1 MVNIRS
7 CYQFVTIWLLL
18 HMVLHVSSLSVH
30 IEVSPEAISVPA
42 GTRVRV
48 RCTMDSAN
56 SKVALVM
63 LRQRFGQAKAES
75 VDHSAGSTVIGTTQK
90 HLEENF
96 FLVMTDQDN
105 RAELFCG
112 VNRAGTD
119 TTLVRSTGVRMNI
132 TYPPNGVHVT
142 ASPAGPVT
150 ESVAKKFTCKL
161 NSTGSNP
168 PSDIHWMQLDS
179 AGAQL
184 PMTDVEIT
192 PTEQMSS
199 PNGGYLSHSTLTV
212 NARRSSNGRRFECA
226 AIYLQKRTPLRSEE
240 ILEVLFAP
248 NNVRL
253 TEKPM
258 GGVRESDRLELTCKT
273 SSCHP
278 PAVIR
283 WFEVPPK
290 PKFSNQATNELT
302 DLAQIDTSPAEYGG
316 TSVSSILVVS
326 KTYRSQQHTV
336 FRCQVEHPGLEK
348 PIINEH
354 RLQVLYPPTVQLL
367 IVPEEPVVGQTVTLS
382 CQTSGGNPQ
391 DGFSFSWFAG
401 SHSQFAELLD
411 GNHDNTASNKKP
423 VKNDNREP
431 TIQQRKEFNQ
441 LSKSSPPEIDKM
453 VSMTVFQ
460 DSQLNFTNVGLSQR
474 GWYAC
479 EVSSSGGT
487 AHASFFLDLFY
498 QPILDRRTK
507 QQVPAHLG
515 ETVSFIAHME
525 ANPPSVEVTW
535 FQLNNVVQSSAPSGY
550 PRHYETFYASG
561 YPYHGY
567 DGFYEYRV
575 RRASALN
582 RTIRS
587 LLDQGQSRI
596 QVGNGMGEKHHIVAE
611 KSDEDNLT
619 FSLRFMG
626 VQTSDFGAYL
636 CQARHRLGV
645 KEFYFQLT
653 KKPDTDGIIPSSINI
668 TQRGSTTIVRY
679 KPPEKPPYT
688 RIVLRV
694 CRRDALLNG
703 QTGSTATDTS
713 RPIRRDVKA
722 DKLANTRQSEDTDPK
737 PKINSNQVELG
748 PSIGCEDYHVAKP
761 ESGETEVYLSD
772 AVQLYNFRLLMYQG
786 TRAIRETPPVLW
798 QPEVGDREVILG
810 TPLVALAVT
819 GACLFLILALVL
831 VGLFVACRNR
841 KKAGVLPGS
850 EELKSSY
857 PGVPSHGGRSGP
869 GNETEMR
876 CLRRCGVGIE
886 MPSEIGSMRSFQP
899 SENDTAL
906 LMHQTASTP
915 NGTFDKRTS
924 RLSPPNSYMTE
935 GDYGS
940 LACHPFSVNSGSS
953 ATNMTLLSNQIIT
966 EAYVA
971 AARAASAA
979 VAASVVSGS
988 TDVYTPSTQ
997 LTGDMDS
1004 SAFEL
1009 ADQDKIQAQQDGPQT
1024 EEAQQHQDSNGFAT
1038 ADALRDKSTPQKRGL
1053 LANCS
1058 ASQQNVAGGLKTGPG
1073 QERRRSEAVIPNA
1086 RQGSRLSVQM
1096 RSSNSQSHSQW
1107 GNVVSGASY
1116 SSLNPSSQTNLEAA
1130 ARAAAAAAV
1139 ASVVQNVNIGLLM
1152 QHASSATNLNMPY
1165 GLPRPSSRAASV
1177 VGQPVGHLLGK
1188 PSTESGDG
1196 ESLHSA
1202 VFGSRYLPNNCSSTG
1217 ELTPTASLHQFEI
1230 PLLTTC
1236 SQQLPVSHRPHPLQ
1250 RSPLHA
1256 KELGSGCR
1264 PGSGGKTFGNFLRPT
1279 SGGISR
1285 QDSQTHLQLPPRET
1299 VAHRNPAFK
1308 ASTAGVLNGRS
1319 RTPMLQQVMPLY
1331 PHPAQVTGNTLY
1343 GVGYVNSQESQP
1355 QMQPHQQQYMQ
1366 RPPGLGYQQ
1375 FTQSMHSYPM
1385 ITQYQVQPV
1394 YYQHPAQN
1402 PIQAPRLQTRPRMQ
1416 LHPLQQQEHRQNL
1429 TLNVPMM
1436 VKPNLNQTHSET
1448 EDENKIR
1455 KVEYTVAPQ
1464 LHSPNES
1471 NLSAMCEKAV
1481 IPETRESGEGQLC
1494 MDESSPVQ
1502 PVTVSQEAETSKV
1515 PEHISRENSVDKS
1528 EMASTLEKSDGS
1540 NKNSNKSEST
1550 MSPVRKT
1557 HTPNHVMSC
1566 SSEFL
1571 NHNTM
1576 PKPREDNDTNS
1587 SLRQSPM
1594 GASFHVLGNG
1604 FGTADDDPVH
1614 NGNHRSMLASPSISR
1629 GSHVPPGQ
1637 YKQQP
1642 RLGVYSATRLNKPS
1656 ERVTL
1661 STTEHTPLLIDS
1673 KLQTDP
1679 ASNSAQTTH
1688 NNNKTLISTTSVT
1701 NAIETASL

>member
-1 MVNIRS
+1 
-7 CYQFVTIWLLL
+7 
-18 HMVLHVSSLSVH
+18 
-30 IEVSPEAISVPA
+30 
-42 GTRVRV
+42 
-48 RCTMDSAN
+48 
-56 SKVALVM
+56 
-63 LRQRFGQAKAES
+63 
-75 VDHSAGSTVIGTTQK
+75 
-90 HLEENF
+90 
-96 FLVMTDQDN
+96 
-105 RAELFCG
+105 
-112 VNRAGTD
+112 
-119 TTLVRSTGVRMNI
+119 
-132 TYPPNGVHVT
+132 PPNGVHVT

-168 PSDIHWMQLDS
+168 PSDIQWMQLDS
-179 AGAQL
+179 AGARL
-184 PMTDVEIT
+184 PMADVEIT

-199 PNGGYLSHSTLTV
+199 PTGGYLAHSTLTV

-290 PKFSNQATNELT
+290 AKFSNQATNELT
-302 DLAQIDTSPAEYGG
+302 DLAQIDTSPGEYGG
-316 TSVSSILVVS
+316 ISVSSTLVVS

-354 RLQVLYPPTVQLL
+354 QMQVLYPPTVQLL
-367 IVPEEPVVGQTVTLS
+367 TVPEEPVVRQTVTLS

-401 SHSQFAELLD
+401 SRSQFAELLD

-423 VKNDNREP
+423 AKNDNREL
-431 TIQQRKEFNQ
+431 TTQQRKEFNQ
-441 LSKSSPPEIDKM
+441 LSKSSPPELDKM

-479 EVSSSGGT
+479 EVSSSGGA

-507 QQVPAHLG
+507 QQVAAHLG
-515 ETVSFIAHME
+515 ETVSFIAHLE

-535 FQLNNVVQSSAPSGY
+535 FQLNNVAQSSAPSGY

-575 RRASALN
+575 RRASGLN

-626 VQTSDFGAYL
+626 VQTSDFGGYL

-653 KKPDTDGIIPSSINI
+653 KKPETDGIIPSSINI
-668 TQRGSTTIVRY
+668 TQRGSITIVRY

-703 QTGSTATDTS
+703 QTGSSETDTS
-713 RPIRRDVKA
+713 RPIRQGVKV
-722 DKLANTRQSEDTDPK
+722 DKLENVGQSEDTDPK
-737 PKINSNQVELG
+737 PKIKSNQIELG

-761 ESGETEVYLSD
+761 QSGETEVHLSD

-798 QPEVGDREVILG
+798 QPEVGDREVVLG

-819 GACLFLILALVL
+819 GASLFLIVALVL

-841 KKAGVLPGS
+841 KKAGVLPS
-850 EELKSSY
+850 SVELKSSY
-857 PGVPSHGGRSGP
+857 PGVASHGSRSGP
-869 GNETEMR
+869 GNETELR
-876 CLRRCGVGIE
+876 CRRRCGVGIE

-906 LMHQTASTP
+906 LMHQTTSTP

-953 ATNMTLLSNQIIT
+953 ATNMTLLSNQIIN
-966 EAYVA
+966 EAYLA

-997 LTGDMDS
+997 LTGDVDS
-1004 SAFEL
+1004 SAFEMSE
-1009 ADQDKIQAQQDGPQT
+1009 QDKILARQDGPQT
-1024 EEAQQHQDSNGFAT
+1024 EETQQHRDSNGFAT
-1038 ADALRDKSTPQKRGL
+1038 GDALQDTSTPQKRGL

-1058 ASQQNVAGGLKTGPG
+1058 ASQQNATEGIKAGPG
-1073 QERRRSEAVIPNA
+1073 QERRRSEAISPNA
-1086 RQGSRLSVQM
+1086 RQGSRLSVQT
-1096 RSSNSQSHSQW
+1096 RSSNSHSHSQW
-1107 GNVVSGASY
+1107 GSVVSGASY
-1116 SSLNPSSQTNLEAA
+1116 SSLNPSSQTNLEVA

-1152 QHASSATNLNMPY
+1152 QHASSATNLNIPY

-1177 VGQPVGHLLGK
+1177 VGQPIGHLLGK
-1188 PSTESGDG
+1188 PGTESGDG

-1202 VFGSRYLPNNCSSTG
+1202 VFGSRYLSNNCSSTG

-1230 PLLTTC
+1230 PLLTTPC
-1236 SQQLPVSHRPHPLQ
+1236 SQQLPVSHRSHPLQ

-1256 KELGSGCR
+1256 KEVGSGYR
-1264 PGSGGKTFGNFLRPT
+1264 SGSGGKTFGSFLRPT
-1279 SGGISR
+1279 SGGVSR
-1285 QDSQTHLQLPPRET
+1285 QDSNTHLQLPPREF
-1299 VAHRNPAFK
+1299 VAHRNPALK
-1308 ASTAGVLNGRS
+1308 ASTASALNGRP

-1331 PHPAQVTGNTLY
+1331 SHSAQPMGNTLY
-1343 GVGYVNSQESQP
+1343 GVGHFNSQESQP
-1355 QMQPHQQQYMQ
+1355 QMQPHQQHYMQ
-1366 RPPGLGYQQ
+1366 QPPGLGYQQ

-1394 YYQHPAQN
+1394 YYSHPSQN
-1402 PIQAPRLQTRPRMQ
+1402 PIQAPRLQTRQRMQ

-1429 TLNVPMM
+1429 TLNVPMT
-1436 VKPNLNQTHSET
+1436 VGPNLNQTHSET
-1448 EDENKIR
+1448 KDKNKSR
-1455 KVEYTVAPQ
+1455 KVEYTIAPQ
-1464 LHSPNES
+1464 LHSPDES
-1471 NLSAMCEKAV
+1471 NLSAMCKNAV
-1481 IPETRESGEGQLC
+1481 ISETRESGEGQLC

-1502 PVTVSQEAETSKV
+1502 PVTVSQEPETSKT
-1515 PEHISRENSVDKS
+1515 PEHISRDNSVDKS
-1528 EMASTLEKSDGS
+1528 EIASILEKSDES

-1550 MSPVRKT
+1550 VIPVRKT
-1557 HTPNHVMSC
+1557 HTPNHVISS

-1571 NHNTM
+1571 NHNSM
-1576 PKPREDNDTNS
+1576 PKPGEDNHTNS
-1587 SLRQSPM
+1587 ALRQSPM

-1604 FGTADDDPVH
+1604 FGTADDDPVQ
-1614 NGNHRSMLASPSISR
+1614 NGNHPSMLRSPSISR
-1629 GSHVPPGQ
+1629 TSHVPPGQ

-1656 ERVTL
+1656 ERVTM

-1673 KLQTDP
+1673 KLRSDV

-1688 NNNKTLISTTSVT
+1688 NNNQTSKSTSSVT
-1701 NAIETASL
+1701 NAIEAASL

>member
-1 MVNIRS
+1 
-7 CYQFVTIWLLL
+7 
-18 HMVLHVSSLSVH
+18 
-30 IEVSPEAISVPA
+30 
-42 GTRVRV
+42 
-48 RCTMDSAN
+48 
-56 SKVALVM
+56 
-63 LRQRFGQAKAES
+63 
-75 VDHSAGSTVIGTTQK
+75 
-90 HLEENF
+90 
-96 FLVMTDQDN
+96 
-105 RAELFCG
+105 
-112 VNRAGTD
+112 
-119 TTLVRSTGVRMNI
+119 
-132 TYPPNGVHVT
+132 
-142 ASPAGPVT
+142 
-150 ESVAKKFTCKL
+150 
-161 NSTGSNP
+161 
-168 PSDIHWMQLDS
+168 
-179 AGAQL
+179 
-184 PMTDVEIT
+184 
-192 PTEQMSS
+192 
-199 PNGGYLSHSTLTV
+199 
-212 NARRSSNGRRFECA
+212 
-226 AIYLQKRTPLRSEE
+226 
-240 ILEVLFAP
+240 
-248 NNVRL
+248 
-253 TEKPM
+253 
-258 GGVRESDRLELTCKT
+258 
-273 SSCHP
+273 
-278 PAVIR
+278 
-283 WFEVPPK
+283 
-290 PKFSNQATNELT
+290 
-302 DLAQIDTSPAEYGG
+302 
-316 TSVSSILVVS
+316 
-326 KTYRSQQHTV
+326 
-336 FRCQVEHPGLEK
+336 
-348 PIINEH
+348 
-354 RLQVLYPPTVQLL
+354 PPTVQL
-367 IVPEEPVVGQTVTLS
+367 ITVPEEPVVGQTVTLS

-401 SHSQFAELLD
+401 SRSQFAELLD
-411 GNHDNTASNKKP
+411 SKHENTASDKKP
-423 VKNDNREP
+423 VRNDNRGL
-431 TIQQRKEFNQ
+431 TTQQRKEFNQ

-474 GWYAC
+474 
-479 EVSSSGGT
+479 
-487 AHASFFLDLFY
+487 D

-507 QQVPAHLG
+507 QKVAAHLG
-515 ETVSFIAHME
+515 ETVSFVAHME

-567 DGFYEYRV
+567 DDFYEYRV

-611 KSDEDNLT
+611 KSDENNLT

-626 VQTSDFGAYL
+626 VQTSDFGGYL

-645 KEFYFQLT
+645 KEFYFQLI
-653 KKPDTDGIIPSSINI
+653 KRPDTDGIIPSSINV
-668 TQRGSTTIVRY
+668 TQRGPITIVRY

-703 QTGSTATDTS
+703 KTGSSATDTS
-713 RPIRRDVKA
+713 RPIRQGVNV
-722 DKLANTRQSEDTDPK
+722 DKLENIGQPEDKDPTAK
-737 PKINSNQVELG
+737 MKSNQVELG

-761 ESGETEVYLSD
+761 QSGETEVQLSD

-786 TRAIRETPPVLW
+786 TRAVRETPPVLW

-819 GACLFLILALVL
+819 GALLFLILALVL

-841 KKAGVLPGS
+841 KKAGVLPS
-850 EELKSSY
+850 SAELKSSY
-857 PGVPSHGGRSGP
+857 PGVTSHANPSGP

-876 CLRRCGVGIE
+876 CLRRCGGGLE

-906 LMHQTASTP
+906 LMHQTASSP

-924 RLSPPNSYMTE
+924 HLSPPNSYMTE

-940 LACHPFSVNSGSS
+940 LPCHPFSVNSGSS

-966 EAYVA
+966 EAYLA

-1004 SAFEL
+1004 STFEM
-1009 ADQDKIQAQQDGPQT
+1009 AERDKIIARQDGPQT
-1024 EEAQQHQDSNGFAT
+1024 EEAQQHHDANGFAT
-1038 ADALRDKSTPQKRGL
+1038 GDLLHDKSTPQKRSL

-1058 ASQQNVAGGLKTGPG
+1058 EINTHQLLSVTLASQENVTGGLKTGPG
-1073 QERRRSEAVIPNA
+1073 QERRRSEAISTNV
-1086 RQGSRLSVQM
+1086 RQGSRLSVQT
-1096 RSSNSQSHSQW
+1096 RSSNSHSHSQW
-1107 GNVVSGASY
+1107 GSVVSGASY

-1130 ARAAAAAAV
+1130 VRAAAAAAV

-1177 VGQPVGHLLGK
+1177 VGQPIGHLLGK
-1188 PSTESGDG
+1188 PGTESGDG

-1230 PLLTTC
+1230 PLLTMPC

-1256 KELGSGCR
+1256 KEVGSACR
-1264 PGSGGKTFGNFLRPT
+1264 PGSGGKTFGNFLRPN

-1285 QDSQTHLQLPPRET
+1285 QDSHTHLQLPPREP
-1299 VAHRNPAFK
+1299 VAHRNPALK
-1308 ASTAGVLNGRS
+1308 ASIASALNGRP
-1319 RTPMLQQVMPLY
+1319 RTPMLQQITPFY
-1331 PHPAQVTGNTLY
+1331 PHPAQPTGNMLY
-1343 GVGYVNSQESQP
+1343 GVGYVSSQESQP

-1366 RPPGLGYQQ
+1366 RPPGMGYQQ

-1394 YYQHPAQN
+1394 YYPPHPSQN
-1402 PIQAPRLQTRPRMQ
+1402 PIQAPRHPMRQRMQ

-1429 TLNVPMM
+1429 TLNVPMT
-1436 VKPNLNQTHSET
+1436 VGPNLNQTHSET
-1448 EDENKIR
+1448 EDKNKSR

-1464 LHSPNES
+1464 LHSPSES
-1471 NLSAMCEKAV
+1471 NLSAMCKNAV

-1502 PVTVSQEAETSKV
+1502 PVTVSHEAETSKA

-1528 EMASTLEKSDGS
+1528 EIASTLEKSDES
-1540 NKNSNKSEST
+1540 TKNSEKSEST
-1550 MSPVRKT
+1550 MTPTRRT
-1557 HTPNHVMSC
+1557 HTPKHVISS

-1571 NHNTM
+1571 NHSTM
-1576 PKPREDNDTNS
+1576 PKPGEGNPTNS

-1604 FGTADDDPVH
+1604 FGTADGDPVQ
-1614 NGNHRSMLASPSISR
+1614 NGSHLSMLASPSISR
-1629 GSHVPPGQ
+1629 ASHLPHGQ

-1661 STTEHTPLLIDS
+1661 STTEHTPLMIDS
-1673 KLQTDP
+1673 KLRTDT
-1679 ASNSAQTTH
+1679 ALNSAQTTH
-1688 NNNKTLISTTSVT
+1688 NDNQTSVT
-1701 NAIETASL
+1701 NALEAA